1 MLQRASLVETKEEEK
16 VRSGISGLS
25 GFMLASLPVLDRA
38 GRPGE
43 RRKGQGAGHDGT
55 KMSIFQ

>member
-38 GRPGE
+38 GRPGKGE
-43 RRKGQGAGHDGT
+43 GDKGQGRMEQ
-55 KMSIFQ
+55 K